1 MNRRLSVVFRRTSI
15 LGLAALLLI
24 WQTGC
29 AVSHRGAPMT
39 PEEAGRLKSRL
50 GAIAVVSAEFTPEAA
65 LQTPAKGAAEAFGK
79 GAVGGAGVMLGGTS
93 GSDSAGGAV
102 IGLLL
107 IPVGAVVGGVHGAIV
122 ADSAKD
128 VN

>member
-1 MNRRLSVVFRRTSI
+1 MNRRLSVVFRRTSV

-50 GAIAVVSAEFTPEAA
+50 GAIAVVSAEFSPKAA
-65 LQTPAKGAAEAFGK
+65 LQTPAKGAADAFGK
-79 GAVGGAGVMLGGTS
+79 GAVGGAGAMLGGAS
-93 GSDSAGGAV
+93 GADSGGGAIV
-102 IGLLL
+102 GLLL
-107 IPVGAVVGGVHGAIV
+107 IPVGAVVGGVGGAII
-122 ADSAKD
+122 AETRQRT
-128 VN
+128 